1 MKILLI
7 NPFRYFSINRHLH
20 RSYPLPAVTL
30 PYLASFIPD
39 RHQVE
44 IIDEAFGAID
54 FDTPADLVGIT
65 TLSVN
70 AHRAYEIAAE
80 FRKRGCKV
88 VMGGPHVSAVPDEA
102 KAHCDTVAI
111 GNAESTFPTIIADM
125 EQGNLKDFY
134 HNTQP
139 SVIPD
144 SVNATASSSWQ
155 TSILA
160 SRGCE
165 LSCDF
170 CSMQHIFGSFYLQRD
185 AAPTVEDIRKVKTPI
200 ISFVDDNF
208 YGATSSSQSFYDEV
222 LETIAETGKQWMAQ
236 VRLPILRNE
245 KILKKFRDSNCIGLF
260 VGFESINPENRATMG
275 KQKVDK
281 VFYQDVIERVHAHG
295 IGVIGSFIFGFD
307 EDTPETIDET
317 LDFCIDTRM
326 EMTAFS
332 ILTPYPGTEIYRQMK
347 AQQRLL
353 SEDWRLYDSDNA
365 VYQPK
370 YFTPRQLEEKVLEA
384 AKAFYSVPSILKR
397 MKFGMNYSP
406 VKMFLAPNLIRKYS
420 LTKM

>member
-20 RSYPLPAVTL
+20 RRYPLPAVTL

-44 IIDEAFGAID
+44 IIDEALGAID
-54 FDTPADLVGIT
+54 FDTPADVVGIT

-80 FRKRGCKV
+80 FRKRGRRV
-88 VMGGPHVSAVPDEA
+88 IMGGPHVSAVPDEA

-111 GNAESTFPTIIADM
+111 GNGEGTFPTIIADL
-125 EQGNLKDFY
+125 EQGILKDFY

-139 SVIPD
+139 SVIPENI
-144 SVNATASSSWQ
+144 NATAGSSWQ
-155 TSILA
+155 TSVLA

-170 CSMQHIFGSFYLQRD
+170 CSMQHIFGNFYLQRD
-185 AAPTVEDIRKVKTPI
+185 APSTIKDIREVKTQI

-208 YGATSSSQSFYDEV
+208 YGASSSSQSFYDKV
-222 LETIAETGKQWMAQ
+222 LDEIAASGKQWMAQ
-236 VRLPILRNE
+236 VRLPILRNKRTLE
-245 KILKKFRDSNCIGLF
+245 KFRDSNCIGLF
-260 VGFESINPENRATMG
+260 VGFESINPANRAAMG

-281 VFYQDVIERVHAHG
+281 TFYRDVIAQVHAHG

-307 EDTPETIDET
+307 EDTPDTINET
-317 LDFCIDTRM
+317 LNFCIDTRM

-332 ILTPYPGTEIYRQMK
+332 VLTPYPGTAIHRDMK

-365 VYQPK
+365 VFQPK
-370 YFTPRQLEEKVLEA
+370 NFTPRGLEKQVLEA
-384 AKAFYSVPSILKR
+384 ARSFYSMPSILKR
-397 MKFGMNYSP
+397 MKFGMNYGP
-406 VKMFLAPNLIRKYS
+406 FKMFLAPNLIRKYS